1 MLLNFIIF
9 FNSISAAENADQ
21 DCDPKSLEKTNLW
34 EINTKP
40 PPYLFG
46 TIHLPYTLV
55 WDEVSENAKKAI
67 QSSKKLFTELDFTDP
82 DLKEKL
88 SNCQLL
94 PEGKDLSSILP
105 PSILKR
111 LEKFFD
117 WVEERF
123 EDWLPDEK
131 KADHEEL
138 FDDLVK
144 DWRITRPVWL
154 KKESISKKNELELN
168 LSLFC
173 LQNTLLFNSELT
185 FSRRDKVAQ
194 LTRAQE
200 RHRYLSLTCAWRY

>member
-9 FNSISAAENADQ
+9 FNSISAAEKADQ
-21 DCDPKSLEKTNLW
+21 DCDPESLEKTHLW

-40 PPYLFG
+40 PSYLFG

-55 WDEVSENAKKAI
+55 WDGVSENAKKAI
-67 QSSKKLFTELDFTDP
+67 QSSEKLFTEVDFTDP
-82 DLKEKL
+82 DLKEKV

-94 PEGKDLSSILP
+94 PEGEDLSSILP

-154 KKESISKKNELELN
+154 KKESISKKLELELEN
-168 LSLFC
+168 
-173 LQNTLLFNSELT
+173 
-185 FSRRDKVAQ
+185 
-194 LTRAQE
+194 
-200 RHRYLSLTCAWRY
+200 